1 MKKVFVGLV
10 AAAAIIAACSSD
22 NTTST
27 PPVVASVTMVPALD
41 SVQIADSQ
49 LVSVKV
55 AGKQVVVQRTAQYY
69 AILKDASGKV
79 LSVIQTGQT
88 VAWTTSTPSVA
99 TVQQSGIVK
108 SVAPGLTT
116 VTAAIQGQSA
126 TSNVKVLDTTL
137 FVTAVHVSP
146 ATDSVL
152 VDSTVSLKAW
162 PLDAAGDTVTAAFTI
177 WTSSDTSVAIVTNA
191 DTAQATLGV
200 APGNTAVIQGVK
212 AGTVTITAK
221 VAGVSGTGSMKVKP

>member
-1 MKKVFVGLV
+1 MKKVLVGLV

-22 NTTST
+22 NTTAT

-41 SVQIADSQ
+41 SVQVADSQ

-88 VAWTTSTPSVA
+88 VAWTTNAASVA
-99 TVQQSGIVK
+99 KV
-108 SVAPGLTT
+108 P
-116 VTAAIQGQSA
+116 TA
-126 TSNVKVLDTTL
+126 
-137 FVTAVHVSP
+137 
-146 ATDSVL
+146 
-152 VDSTVSLKAW
+152 
-162 PLDAAGDTVTAAFTI
+162 
-177 WTSSDTSVAIVTNA
+177 DTSAA
-191 DTAQATLGV
+191 WLGV
-200 APGNTAVIQGVK
+200 APGNTAVIQGFA

-221 VAGVSGTGSMKVKP
+221 IAGVSGTGSMKVKP

>member
-1 MKKVFVGLV
+1 MKKVLVGLV

-22 NTTST
+22 NTTAT
-27 PPVVASVTMVPALD
+27 PVVASVTVRPA
-41 SVQIADSQ
+41 ADT
-49 LVSVKV
+49 V
-55 AGKQVVVQRTAQYY
+55 AGGDLMLVLPTANL
-69 AILKDASGKV
+69 AAVLKDAGGNV

-99 TVQQSGIVK
+99 TVRQNGIVK
-108 SVAPGLTT
+108 SVATGLTT

-146 ATDSVL
+146 ATDSVR
-152 VDSTVSLKAW
+152 VGSTVSLKAW
-162 PLDAAGDTVTAAFTI
+162 PIDAAGDTLTAVFTI

-200 APGNTAVIQGVK
+200 APGNTAQVK
-212 AGTVTITAK
+212 GRAAGTVTITAK

>member
-1 MKKVFVGLV
+1 MKKVPAGLV

-41 SVQIADSQ
+41 SVHVGDSM
-49 LVSVKV
+49 LVL
-55 AGKQVVVQRTAQYY
+55 QRTKQYY
-69 AILKDASGKV
+69 AILKDASGHV

-88 VAWTTSTPSVA
+88 VDWTTGSASVA
-99 TVQQSGIVK
+99 TVGQNGIAK
-108 SVAPGLTT
+108 SVATGLTT

-126 TSNVKVLDTTL
+126 TSNVKVLDTTK
-137 FVTAVHVSP
+137 VATVSVSP
-146 ATDSVL
+146 ATDSVR

-162 PLDAAGDTVTAAFTI
+162 PIDAAGDTLTAVFTI

-200 APGNTAVIQGVK
+200 APGNTAQVK
-212 AGTVTITAK
+212 GRAAGTVTITAK